1 MSDTDNDAGDG
12 GADKTFTQADVDRI
26 VQERV
31 ARAKTTTPDD
41 YEDLKAK
48 AQKFDELEQANA
60 TELDKAKVAREKAE
74 KERDDAL
81 AAVKESK
88 LAAAVIGAA
97 AKKNIVDPD
106 AALALLDRSTLTLD
120 AAGTPTNVD
129 EALTQLLEAKPYLA
143 AANGGRRGN
152 ADQGARE
159 GGGTGGKPGVAEGSL
174 TDILL
179 RSTERA

>member
-1 MSDTDNDAGDG
+1 MADPADPAADPQS
-12 GADKTFTQADVDRI
+12 DKTFTQADVDRI

-31 ARAKTTTPDD
+31 ARAKTTPPDD

-48 AQKFDELEQANA
+48 AQKFDELEQANS
-60 TELDKAKVAREKAE
+60 TELDKQKAAREKAE
-74 KERDDAL
+74 RERDDAL
-81 AAVKESK
+81 ASVKESR

-120 AAGTPTNVD
+120 DAGTPTNVD

-143 AANGGRRGN
+143 ATNGGRRGN

-159 GGGTGGKPGVAEGSL
+159 GGGTGKPGVAEGSL

>member
-1 MSDTDNDAGDG
+1 MSDTDNDAGNG

-31 ARAKTTTPDD
+31 ARAKTTPPDD

-48 AQKFDELEQANA
+48 AQKFDELEQANS
-60 TELDKAKVAREKAE
+60 TELDKAKTAREKAE

-81 AAVKESK
+81 ASVKESK
-88 LAAAVIGAA
+88 LSAAVIAAA

-120 AAGTPTNVD
+120 DAGKPTNAD
-129 EALTQLLEAKPYLA
+129 EVLDSLLKDKPYLA
-143 AANGGRRGN
+143 ATNGGRRGS

-159 GGGTGGKPGVAEGSL
+159 GGGAAPTMNEIIRGAAGRE
-174 TDILL
+174 T
-179 RSTERA
+179 